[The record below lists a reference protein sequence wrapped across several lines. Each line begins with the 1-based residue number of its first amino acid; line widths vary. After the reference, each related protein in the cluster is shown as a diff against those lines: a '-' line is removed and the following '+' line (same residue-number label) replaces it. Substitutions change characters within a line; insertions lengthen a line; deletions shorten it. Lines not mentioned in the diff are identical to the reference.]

1 MPTSSK
7 FNLWGRFSNWS
18 TTEDAYA
25 LVTASRT
32 VAQIARC
39 LSMVDLVREKRTDV
53 RQRRTIRVAAEYLFM
68 GCGIRVGFQDLSIIS
83 FLPPPSDECIM
94 EVCPPTAV
102 YRGFGPI
109 KRRFP
114 IDSSFFDDGNSE
126 RELFAK
132 SWTHDTSAKSNVGRY
147 MCADQT

>member
-1 MPTSSK
+1 
-7 FNLWGRFSNWS
+7 
-18 TTEDAYA
+18 
-25 LVTASRT
+25 
-32 VAQIARC
+32 
-39 LSMVDLVREKRTDV
+39 MVDLVRGEAHLMYV
-53 RQRRTIRVAAEYLFM
+53 RQSARRPGAESLFT
-68 GCGIRVGFQDLSIIS
+68 GCVIRVGFHVLPIIS
-83 FLPPPSDECIM
+83 SFPPLSDLCITEGM
-94 EVCPPTAV
+94 EVRQQTAV